1 MYTILLRLANVLLIG
16 VLNGAF
22 VFTADLVRYLNFDC
36 EVDFIRVSSY
46 KGTQSI
52 GSIELNLHLK
62 YEVKGRD
69 VILIDDILDTGLTL
83 HELRKYFLNLQC
95 ASVEVCVFCRK
106 PTCVKHDIDAK
117 YVGLDLPSP
126 EFIVGYGL
134 DYNEKG
140 RNLPSIYKKCG

>member
-83 HELRKYFLNLQC
+83 HELRKYFLNL
-95 ASVEVCVFCRK
+95 
-106 PTCVKHDIDAK
+106 
-117 YVGLDLPSP
+117 
-126 EFIVGYGL
+126 
-134 DYNEKG
+134 
-140 RNLPSIYKKCG
+140 

>member
-52 GSIELNLHLK
+52 GSIELNLQLK

-83 HELRKYFLNLQC
+83 HELRKYFLNL
-95 ASVEVCVFCRK
+95 
-106 PTCVKHDIDAK
+106 
-117 YVGLDLPSP
+117 
-126 EFIVGYGL
+126 
-134 DYNEKG
+134 
-140 RNLPSIYKKCG
+140 